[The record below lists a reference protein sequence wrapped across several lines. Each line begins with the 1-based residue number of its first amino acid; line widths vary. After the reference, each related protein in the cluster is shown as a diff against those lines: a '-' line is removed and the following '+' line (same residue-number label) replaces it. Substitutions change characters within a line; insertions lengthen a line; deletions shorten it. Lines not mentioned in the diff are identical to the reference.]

1 MRPMELISATAVAVM
16 VMVRR
21 QGGIDRQYNPR
32 RKRLI
37 KTRVDKNPRRET
49 STSKQVTSKQVTES
63 VERAHGHVK

>member
-37 KTRVDKNPRRET
+37 KTRVDKNPRRVET
-49 STSKQVTSKQVTES
+49 STSKQVTES